1 MLITWTVVIVSQVY
15 ACIKIHQIVYIKD
28 AQFSM
33 YQLYFEKAVKIFFYN
48 FWYDKCVVNPV
59 DMITNYTWLDIDIF
73 FLHLCQLSK
82 ILGITGILGIT
93 EQNTDW
99 NRLM

>member
-1 MLITWTVVIVSQVY
+1 MLITLIVVIVSRVY
-15 ACIKIHQIVYIKD
+15 ASIKIHQIVYIKD

-33 YQLYFEKAVKIFFYN
+33 YQLYFKKAVKIFFYN
-48 FWYDKCVVNPV
+48 FWYDKRVVNPV

-82 ILGITGILGIT
+82 ILGITRILGIT

-99 NRLM
+99 NRLI